1 MEFEN
6 NEQIKPIFEKLK
18 RRLSA
23 RGFNVSDL
31 DIYDEISSA
40 IEAVNSRRR
49 FEPTSNVLFEK
60 KYGNLIGRLC
70 IASISKWGAEGQ
82 TSHSENGI
90 GRGYEK
96 ASEYPESMLS
106 EVVPL
111 GKARK

>member
-6 NEQIKPIFEKLK
+6 NEQVKPIFEKLK
-18 RRLSA
+18 RKLVA
-23 RGFNVSDL
+23 RGFTVDDL

-49 FEPTSNVLFEK
+49 FEPTSNSLFES
-60 KYGNLIGRLC
+60 KYSNLITRLC
-70 IASISKWGAEGQ
+70 ITSISKWGAEGQ
-82 TSHSENGI
+82 TSHSENNV

-96 ASEYPESMLS
+96 GSEYPESMLS

>member
-6 NEQIKPIFEKLK
+6 DEQIKPIFQKLK
-18 RRLSA
+18 RRLVA
-23 RGFNVSDL
+23 RGFNISDI

-49 FEPTSNVLFEK
+49 FEPTSDILFEK
-60 KYGNLIGRLC
+60 KYGNLISRLC

-106 EVVPL
+106 EIVPL

>member
-6 NEQIKPIFEKLK
+6 NEQIKPIFQKLK

-23 RGFNVSDL
+23 RGFNVTDI

-40 IEAVNSRRR
+40 IETVNSRRR
-49 FEPTSNVLFEK
+49 FKPTSNILFEDR
-60 KYGNLIGRLC
+60 YSNLIGRLC
-70 IASISKWGAEGQ
+70 ITSISKWGAEGQ
-82 TSHSENGI
+82 TSHSENNV

-96 ASEYPESMLS
+96 GSEYPESMLS
-106 EVVPL
+106 EIVPL